1 MRVAEAMTRNVQ
13 LASPD
18 QSIVDAAKMMADC
31 DCGVLPV
38 SENDRLVG
46 MITDRDIVVRGLA
59 AGLQP
64 STSIRDV
71 MSHDVKYCYEDDD
84 LDEVAINMGDLQL
97 RRLPVL
103 DRNKR
108 LVGIVSLGDISASA
122 DTEPTAEALAAIS
135 QPTSSHV
142 SMGSRPH

>member
-1 MRVAEAMTRNVQ
+1 MRVAEAMTRDVQ

-18 QSIVDAAKMMADC
+18 QSIIDAAKMMADC

-59 AGLQP
+59 QGKTADAKV
-64 STSIRDV
+64 RDV
-71 MSHDVKYCYEDDD
+71 MSQEVKYCFEDDD
-84 LDEVAINMGDLQL
+84 VGDVARNMGDLQV

-103 DRNKR
+103 NQAKR
-108 LVGIVSLGDISASA
+108 LVGIVTLGDISEEQRPAG
-122 DTEPTAEALAAIS
+122 EALAHIS
-135 QPTSSHV
+135 EPASRHTTTGQ
-142 SMGSRPH
+142 RPH